1 MNWQTVCE
9 SVVVNISVRSV
20 ISQNFQHFIRPNY
33 GQLSGKMF
41 QNLTFTFKII
51 GQAAHLKFHR
61 FGCLEI
67 CKMSEVAGDSY
78 IFNGNIIISK
88 F

>member
-9 SVVVNISVRSV
+9 SVVVNILVRSV

-51 GQAAHLKFHR
+51 GQAALLKLNR
-61 FGCLEI
+61 FGCFKI
-67 CKMSEVAGDSY
+67 CKMSVEAGDSY
-78 IFNGNIIISK
+78 IFN
-88 F
+88 

>member
-78 IFNGNIIISK
+78 IFN
-88 F
+88 